1 VLVWVETH
9 KAFPMLDLSL
19 FRDRSFRTPNIVSF
33 AATGA
38 LMGVLFLLPLLLQGP
53 RGLSALQSGLT
64 TFPQALGVLVTA
76 RLVGGY
82 LYPRVGPRRIAMIGM
97 AGNAIITAMF
107 LGVDLETSQWTIR
120 ALMFTRGLSLGF
132 IFIPVQTAA
141 FAQVTPERTG
151 RASALYQTQ
160 RQVGAAVGVA
170 ILATMFVERFDSLG
184 GTSLPPAAQGTAFL
198 DAFHFAIF
206 GSVILCLVG
215 FAAAFFLRDRDA
227 APTMRRVQPTV
238 TRSVPAPSPAAGD

>member
-1 VLVWVETH
+1 
-9 KAFPMLDLSL
+9 M
-19 FRDRSFRTPNIVSF
+19 
-33 AATGA
+33 
-38 LMGVLFLLPLLLQGP
+38 LFLLPLLLQGP

-64 TFPQALGVLVTA
+64 TFPQALGVIVDRPASSAATSTRGSVRGASRWL
-76 RLVGGY
+76 
-82 LYPRVGPRRIAMIGM
+82 GM
-97 AGNAIITAMF
+97 AGNAVVTAMF
-107 LGVDLETSQWTIR
+107 LGVDLETSQWAIR

-170 ILATMFVERFDSLG
+170 VLATMFAQRFTNLG
-184 GTSLPPAAQGTAFL
+184 GTSLAPPAQALAFL

-215 FAAAFFLRDRDA
+215 LGAAFFLRDADA
-227 APTMRRVQPTV
+227 APTMRRVHKVVSPPT
-238 TRSVPAPSPAAGD
+238 PAPSPAAGD